1 MIARGQIHS
10 SGPKLAAYLTTGK
23 EGERAEL
30 VELRGVLAEDIRGAF
45 ADLQNIAAL
54 TQAEKPFFHAHIRL
68 PDDERLTREQWLIVA
83 DRMEK
88 ALGFAGQAR
97 AVAFHRS
104 DTHGDHL
111 HVAWN
116 RIDLDTMKAIDPGL
130 FALKMRDEARKL
142 EVEFGLRQLSNEPRR
157 DRLTKAPKQGEF
169 EQARRLDTDLDAIR
183 NGIRQAWN
191 ASDNGPSLAAALE
204 QQGMILARGDRR
216 DFVVIDAAGG
226 EHALGKR
233 VCGVTAGEV
242 RQRLGGEEF
251 KRGLPTVAEAR
262 AMQRE
267 REEERARERGE
278 HDQQGDGGAVQSA
291 PQRQESEEDEAR
303 RKQGGKEAPSRAT
316 VATPDGGLV
325 AQQREAM
332 RELTKRERL
341 ARLEAQMDAQARRD
355 FDRDKD
361 GDRPR
366 TRGR

>member
-262 AMQRE
+262 ATQRE
-267 REEERARERGE
+267 REEERARERG
-278 HDQQGDGGAVQSA
+278 DPDRQGEGGAMSPALQHHD
-291 PQRQESEEDEAR
+291 SEEDEAR
-303 RKQGGKEAPSRAT
+303 RKPGGKEAPGRAT

-332 RELTKRERL
+332 RELAKRQW
-341 ARLEAQMDAQARRD
+341 LEQFRP
-355 FDRDKD
+355 KHD
-361 GDRPR
+361 GPTR

>member
-54 TQAEKPFFHAHIRL
+54 TKAEKPFFHAHIRL
-68 PDDERLTREQWLIVA
+68 PDDERLTREQWLVVA

-88 ALGFAGQAR
+88 ALGFAGQSR

-142 EVEFGLRQLSNEPRR
+142 EVEFGLRRLSNEPRA
-157 DRLTKAPKQGEF
+157 DRLTKAAKQGEF
-169 EQARRLDTDLDAIR
+169 EQAQRLNTDLDALR

-278 HDQQGDGGAVQSA
+278 HEQQGEGGVGMFA
-291 PQRQESEEDEAR
+291 PQRHEIEDDDAK
-303 RKQGGKEAPSRAT
+303 RKQGGKEAPGRVT
-316 VATPDGGLV
+316 VATTDGGMV
-325 AQQREAM
+325 AQQREAL
-332 RELTKRERL
+332 RELAKRQWLEQFKPKPRPDMPGER
-341 ARLEAQMDAQARRD
+341 EHDS
-355 FDRDKD
+355 
-361 GDRPR
+361 GPPR
-366 TRGR
+366 NRGR

>member
-30 VELRGVLAEDIRGAF
+30 VELRGVLADDIRGAF

-54 TQAEKPFFHAHIRL
+54 TKAEKPFFHAHIRL

-130 FALKMRDEARKL
+130 FALKMRDEARTL
-142 EVEFGLRQLSNEPRR
+142 EVEFGLRRLSNAPRQ
-157 DRLTKAPKQGEF
+157 DRLTKAAKQGEF
-169 EQARRLDTDLDAIR
+169 EQAQRLDTDLDAIR

-191 ASDNGPSLAAALE
+191 GSDNGPSLAAALE

-216 DFVVIDAAGG
+216 DFVAIDAAGG

-242 RQRLGGEEF
+242 KQRLGGEAF
-251 KRGLPTVAEAR
+251 KRGLPSVAEAR

-267 REEERARERGE
+267 REEERARERGAHE
-278 HDQQGDGGAVQSA
+278 QQGEGGAVQPA
-291 PQRQESEEDEAR
+291 PQRQESEEEEIR
-303 RKQGGKEAPSRAT
+303 RKQGGKEAPGRVT
-316 VATPDGGLV
+316 VATPDGGMV

-332 RELTKRERL
+332 RQLTRRKLVFFEQQP
-341 ARLEAQMDAQARRD
+341 EVQARNEQ
-355 FDRDKD
+355 DRAKD

>member
-30 VELRGVLAEDIRGAF
+30 VELRGVAAEDIRGAF
-45 ADLQNIAAL
+45 ADLQNIAAAL

-68 PDDERLTREQWLIVA
+68 PDDERLTREQWLLVA

-88 ALGFAGQAR
+88 ALGFQGQAR

-104 DTHGDHL
+104 DAHGDHL
-111 HVAWN
+111 HVAWS

-142 EVEFGLRQLSNEPRR
+142 EAELGLRRLSNEPRR
-157 DRLTKAPKQGEF
+157 DRLTKAAKQGEF
-169 EQARRLDTDLDAIR
+169 EQAKRLDTDLDAIR
-183 NGIRQAWN
+183 NGIRQAWDG
-191 ASDNGPSLAAALE
+191 SDNGPRLAAALE
-204 QQGMILARGDRR
+204 QQGLILARGDRR

-242 RQRLGGEEF
+242 KQRLGGEAF
-251 KRGLPTVAEAR
+251 KRGLPSVAEAR
-262 AMQRE
+262 ATQRA
-267 REEERARERGE
+267 REEERERG
-278 HDQQGDGGAVQSA
+278 DPDRQGEGGAMSPA
-291 PQRQESEEDEAR
+291 PQRHDSEEDEAR
-303 RKQGGKEAPSRAT
+303 RKQGGKEAPGRAT
-316 VATPDGGLV
+316 VATPDGGMV

-332 RELTKRERL
+332 RQLTQRRRL
-341 ARLEAQMDAQARRD
+341 VFFEEQPEVRARNEQDRAQ
-355 FDRDKD
+355 D

>member
-54 TQAEKPFFHAHIRL
+54 TKAEKPFFHAHIRL

-88 ALGFAGQAR
+88 ALGFEGQAR
-97 AVAFHRS
+97 AIAFHRS
-104 DTHGDHL
+104 GTHGDHL

-142 EVEFGLRQLSNEPRR
+142 EAEFGLRRLSNEPRP
-157 DRLTKAPKQGEF
+157 DRLTKAAKQDEF
-169 EQARRLDTDLDAIR
+169 EQAQRLDTDLDALR

-191 ASDNGPSLAAALE
+191 GSDNGPSLAAALE
-204 QQGMILARGDRR
+204 AQGMILARGDRR

-262 AMQRE
+262 ATQRE
-267 REEERARERGE
+267 REAERAHERSERHGE
-278 HDQQGDGGAVQSA
+278 QGESGAGPFA

-303 RKQGGKEAPSRAT
+303 RKQGGKEAPGRVT
-316 VATPDGGLV
+316 VATPDGGMV

-332 RELTKRERL
+332 RQLTKRKLVFFE
-341 ARLEAQMDAQARRD
+341 QQPDVQARNEQ
-355 FDRDKD
+355 DRAQD

>member
-10 SGPKLAAYLTTGK
+10 SGPKLAAYLTAGK

-54 TQAEKPFFHAHIRL
+54 TKAEKPFFHAHIRL

-88 ALGFAGQAR
+88 ALGFAGQTR

-169 EQARRLDTDLDAIR
+169 EQAQRLDTDLDAIR

-191 ASDNGPSLAAALE
+191 VSDNGPSLAAALE

-216 DFVVIDAAGG
+216 DFVAIDAAGG

-242 RQRLGGEEF
+242 KQRLGGEAF
-251 KRGLPTVAEAR
+251 KRGLPSVAEAR

-278 HDQQGDGGAVQSA
+278 HEQQGESGAVQPA
-291 PQRQESEEDEAR
+291 PQRQESEEEEVR
-303 RKQGGKEAPSRAT
+303 RKQSGKEAPGRVT
-316 VATPDGGLV
+316 VATPDGGMV

-332 RELTKRERL
+332 RQLTKRKLVFFEQQP
-341 ARLEAQMDAQARRD
+341 EVQARNEQ
-355 FDRDKD
+355 DRAKD

>member
-10 SGPKLAAYLTTGK
+10 SGPKLAAYLTAGK

-54 TQAEKPFFHAHIRL
+54 TKAEKPFFHAHIRL

-169 EQARRLDTDLDAIR
+169 EQAQRLDTDLDAIR

-242 RQRLGGEEF
+242 RQRLGGEAF
-251 KRGLPTVAEAR
+251 KRGLPSVAEAR

-278 HDQQGDGGAVQSA
+278 HEQQGEGGAVQPA

-303 RKQGGKEAPSRAT
+303 RKQSGKEAPGRVT

-332 RELTKRERL
+332 RELAKRQWLEQFRPKPQPDTPGLER
-341 ARLEAQMDAQARRD
+341 EH
-355 FDRDKD
+355 D

>member
-45 ADLQNIAAL
+45 ADLQHIAAL
-54 TQAEKPFFHAHIRL
+54 TKAEKPFFHAHIRL

-88 ALGFAGQAR
+88 ALGFEGQAR
-97 AVAFHRS
+97 AIAFHRS

-116 RIDLDTMKAIDPGL
+116 RIDLDTLKAIDPGL

-142 EVEFGLRQLSNEPRR
+142 EAEFGLRQLSNEPRP
-157 DRLTKAPKQGEF
+157 DRLTKAAKQGEF
-169 EQARRLDTDLDAIR
+169 EQAKRLDTDLDALR

-191 ASDNGPSLAAALE
+191 GSDNGPSLAAALE

-242 RQRLGGEEF
+242 KQRLGGEDF
-251 KRGLPTVAEAR
+251 KRGLPSVAEAR
-262 AMQRE
+262 ATQRA
-267 REEERARERGE
+267 REEERERGE
-278 HDQQGDGGAVQSA
+278 RHGEQGESGAGPFA
-291 PQRQESEEDEAR
+291 PQRQESKEDEAR
-303 RKQGGKEAPSRAT
+303 RKQGGKEAPGRVT
-316 VATPDGGLV
+316 VATTDGGMV
-325 AQQREAM
+325 AQQREAA
-332 RELTKRERL
+332 RELAKRQW
-341 ARLEAQMDAQARRD
+341 LEQFRPKQ
-355 FDRDKD
+355 D
-361 GDRPR
+361 GPTR

>member
-54 TQAEKPFFHAHIRL
+54 TKAEKPFFHAHIRL

-130 FALKMRDEARKL
+130 YALKMRDEARKL
-142 EVEFGLRQLSNEPRR
+142 EVEFGLRQLSNEPRQ
-157 DRLTKAPKQGEF
+157 DRLTKAAKQGEF
-169 EQARRLDTDLDAIR
+169 EQAQRLDTDLDAIR

-191 ASDNGPSLAAALE
+191 GSDNGPSLAAALE
-204 QQGMILARGDRR
+204 AQGMILARGDRR

-233 VCGVTAGEV
+233 VCGITAGEV
-242 RQRLGGEEF
+242 KQRLGGEAF

-278 HDQQGDGGAVQSA
+278 HDQQGEGGAVQPA

-303 RKQGGKEAPSRAT
+303 RKQGGKEAPGRVT
-316 VATPDGGLV
+316 VATPDGGMV

-332 RELTKRERL
+332 RQLTKRKLVFFEQQP
-341 ARLEAQMDAQARRD
+341 EVQARNEQ
-355 FDRDKD
+355 DRAQD